1 MFTNAHYNEERHV
14 FREELRLKCGDN
26 KIEGGRRWRI
36 VINFDT
42 HAHEFIPDKSCL
54 VVCK

>member
-14 FREELRLKCGDN
+14 FRDKLELKCGDN
-26 KIEGGRRWRI
+26 KIEWDRRCNI
-36 VINFDT
+36 AINVDT
-42 HAHEFIPDKSCL
+42 HTYEFVQDKPSI